1 MNTFTPQEKRDVD
14 LNSEEKKEQ
23 VTEVREV
30 MERETVKER
39 KNRGWRVK
47 CSDER
52 REERS
57 FFIMTA

>member
-23 VTEVREV
+23 VTEVMEV

-39 KNRGWRVK
+39 KNRGLRAK
-47 CSDER
+47 CEDER